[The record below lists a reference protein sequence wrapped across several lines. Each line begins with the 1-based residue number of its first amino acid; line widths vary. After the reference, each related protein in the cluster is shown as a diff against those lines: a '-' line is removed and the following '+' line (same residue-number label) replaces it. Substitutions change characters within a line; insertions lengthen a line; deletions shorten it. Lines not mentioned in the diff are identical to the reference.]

1 MNNFYPEKLF
11 SASIDSQ
18 ETVIL
23 TMDSVQNAENFQN
36 LTFIHR
42 AEVQL
47 LVDYLKNIRSGF
59 QSVGYAIQ
67 LKLSFISTM
76 ISLTV
81 LIFKINNG
89 MNL

>member
-47 LVDYLKNIRSGF
+47 LVDYLKNISWLCN
-59 QSVGYAIQ
+59 SVKTFFYFHNDFFNCID
-67 LKLSFISTM
+67 F
-76 ISLTV
+76 
-81 LIFKINNG
+81 
-89 MNL
+89 